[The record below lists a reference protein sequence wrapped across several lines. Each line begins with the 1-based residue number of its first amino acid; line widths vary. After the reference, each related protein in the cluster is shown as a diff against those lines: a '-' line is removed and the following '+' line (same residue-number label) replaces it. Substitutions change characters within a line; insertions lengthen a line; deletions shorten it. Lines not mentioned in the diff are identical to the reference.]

1 MHRSTRIDL
10 LRGIPLFAACT
21 KRQLA
26 EIAKI
31 AEEVELPEG
40 SVLIREDEPGRRF
53 FVVSDGKVEVRRN
66 GRLLPRRGGDLF
78 FGEISLLMRH
88 PTTATVT
95 AITPVHA
102 LVITPE
108 GFRRLINEFPGIQS
122 RILLSLAQ
130 RLAPQTI

>member
-1 MHRSTRIDL
+1 MRRNARIAL
-10 LRGIPLFAACT
+10 LRQIPLFAACT
-21 KRQLA
+21 RGQLA

-40 SVLIREDEPGRRF
+40 SVLIRENEPGRRF
-53 FVVSDGKVEVRRN
+53 FVLSDGKVEVRRN
-66 GRLLPRRGGDLF
+66 GRMLPRRGGDVF
-78 FGEISLLMRH
+78 FGEISLLMRY

-95 AITPVHA
+95 AVTSVQA